1 MRPLASRERRLL
13 ALGILLAVVAVFWL
27 AVLGPLIGGFFDRA
41 QARRDLIATY
51 QRNERVVRSLPR
63 WRELAEAQRRTAD
76 RFAITAPNE
85 QQAVEALKERILH
98 LAAEDGYSVSA
109 VQDLQA
115 NAAAGQVKVRA
126 DLLLSLRQLY
136 ASLRRLGA
144 EGTYVVV
151 EYISISADRAFAT
164 GHAAPLAVRLE
175 LSADWRPGRAAPP

>member
-1 MRPLASRERRLL
+1 MRPLNARERRLV
-13 ALGILLAVVAVFWL
+13 ALGILLALVAIVWL
-27 AVLGPLIGGFFDRA
+27 ALFGPLIGGFFDRA

-51 QRNERVVRSLPR
+51 QRNERVLHSLPR
-63 WRELAEAQRRTAD
+63 WRAIAEAQRRASD

-85 QQAVEALKERILH
+85 QLAVEALKERILRQ
-98 LAAEDGYSVSA
+98 AAEDGFTVSA

-115 NAAAGQVKVRA
+115 NAGEGQVKVRA

-136 ASLRRLGA
+136 ATLRRLST

-151 EYISISADRAFAT
+151 EYISVSADRAFAT

-175 LSADWRPGRAAPP
+175 LSGDWRQTRVGAS